1 VKAFADADRVSC
13 VLCVYC
19 TVVASGQAATSPDQA
34 RKLGYASLGVSVAGI
49 IVTIIIVI
57 IIVSIMASKQ
67 NQ

>member
-1 VKAFADADRVSC
+1 
-13 VLCVYC
+13 
-19 TVVASGQAATSPDQA
+19 VVASGQAATSPDQA

-49 IVTIIIVI
+49 IVTVIIVI

>member
-1 VKAFADADRVSC
+1 MKAFADADRVSC

-49 IVTIIIVI
+49 IVI